1 MLNMNLRTLR
11 KNKCKC
17 KELPFRL
24 PPSSPTIFTSENT
37 FTNMVLKLIVEKNG
51 TGSSVYGIPGS
62 AWFQANKDIDNFI
75 TTNKINYIHAS
86 NESSALHM
94 ASVEA
99 LSLNKVGITFSTA
112 GPGTLMA
119 ATGIA
124 TSLYEANPLV
134 SFFGVPV
141 SNFQYIDSSIFSTI
155 CKKVFYI
162 DTTTI
167 NPQTIISDAFTIA
180 KYGTAISPGKG
191 SVAIF
196 VLTSCWNTT
205 YKYTNAPI
213 STLFYPNQLQ
223 NAINFSNKILS
234 SIKRS
239 NKIIIRLGERVNPL
253 IVKQYADLSNVH
265 KNIFIMLTSLSKTY
279 INPLDYSNVGID
291 GPISN
296 KTINELYKSATLVID
311 AGYVI
316 ENDLIL
322 YTDVYP
328 YMTLNTPIYHIL
340 NNQYKYPPASSNPSN
355 TLYIDVN
362 VFLTHFL
369 KYKIPSSLNWLDVR
383 PSESNFITTALN
395 AYKSQTSLIDNTTLT
410 TIAIVAH
417 CVEVIY
423 EHQPNPTIINDT
435 LLYSTDI
442 GLVSFLTQTFIR
454 HQSPM
459 AISILGEFSPI
470 GSSISVTAGYLRS
483 HKYEGAVMIIGD
495 GGFLN
500 VTSYL
505 IDLCKIL
512 NEKPTYSILLLIMND
527 DCYTNVAEGEREL
540 FGNFTSITSTTS
552 LQIGID
558 LGYIA
563 QAFFGT
569 KLANYKFLSDLSISS
584 SKVDLQNFI
593 SYWYENKPPGA
604 TILHYRS
611 SIGQPYQIK
620 TLSNT

>member
-1 MLNMNLRTLR
+1 
-11 KNKCKC
+11 
-17 KELPFRL
+17 
-24 PPSSPTIFTSENT
+24 
-37 FTNMVLKLIVEKNG
+37 MVLNLIVEKNG
-51 TGSSVYGIPGS
+51 IGSSIYGVPGS
-62 AWFQANKDIDNFI
+62 TWYQANKDIDDFI

-86 NESSALHM
+86 NESSAIYM

-99 LSLNKVGITFSTA
+99 LSSNKVGITFSTS

-119 ATGIA
+119 ATGIG

-141 SNFQYIDSSIFSTI
+141 GNFQYIDSSIFSTI

-180 KYGTAISPGKG
+180 KNGTPTSPGKG

-205 YKYTNAPI
+205 YKYTNAPV

-223 NAINFSNKILS
+223 NANHFSNKILS
-234 SIKRS
+234 SINSS
-239 NKIIIRLGERVNPL
+239 NKIIIRLGERVNPW

-265 KNIFIMLTSLSKTY
+265 KNIFIMLTMLSKTY
-279 INPLDYSNVGID
+279 INPLDYPNVGID
-291 GPISN
+291 GPIAN
-296 KTINELYKSATLVID
+296 KTINELYKNATLVID

-316 ENDLIL
+316 ENNLIL
-322 YTDVYP
+322 YNDVYP
-328 YMTLNTPIYHIL
+328 YMTLNTPLYYIL
-340 NNQYKYPPASSNPSN
+340 NTKNRYTPASLNPSN
-355 TLYIDVN
+355 TLYMDIN
-362 VFLTHFL
+362 LFFIQFLMYT
-369 KYKIPSSLNWLDVR
+369 IPSSSLIWLDVR

-395 AYKSQTSLIDNTTLT
+395 AYKSQTSVIDNATLT
-410 TIAIVAH
+410 TISVVAH
-417 CVEVIY
+417 CFEVIY
-423 EHQPNPTIINDT
+423 QHQTNPTIINDT
-435 LLYSTDI
+435 LLYSTDV
-442 GLVSFLTQTFIR
+442 GLVSFLTHSFIR

-483 HKYEGAVMIIGD
+483 RKYTGAVIVIGD

-500 VTSYL
+500 VTNYL
-505 IDLCKIL
+505 IDLCKVL
-512 NEKPTYSILLLIMND
+512 HENPTYSILLLIMND
-527 DCYTNVAEGEREL
+527 DCYTNVAEGERAL
-540 FGNFTSITSTTS
+540 FGNFTSITSTSS

-558 LGYIA
+558 IGDIA
-563 QAFFGT
+563 RSFFGT

-593 SYWYENKPPGA
+593 SDWYENQLPGA

-620 TLSNT
+620 SLSN